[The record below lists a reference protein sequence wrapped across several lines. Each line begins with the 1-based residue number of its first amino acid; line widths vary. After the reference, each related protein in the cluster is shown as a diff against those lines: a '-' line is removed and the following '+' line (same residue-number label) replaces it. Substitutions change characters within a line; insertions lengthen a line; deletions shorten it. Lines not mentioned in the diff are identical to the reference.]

1 MLTYAEVSLPVG
13 GKNRI
18 HSGGEVGGW
27 GRAFTSPRAGPLFQ
41 GRREMTPERQAELC
55 VPSANVDTLGQ
66 WGQIVPFELPAVQ
79 DWSLQIVTMASSRV
93 F

>member
-13 GKNRI
+13 GENRI

-27 GRAFTSPRAGPLFQ
+27 GRVFTSPRAGPLFQ